1 MNHHHISLIQ
11 TDKFKDTQISIR
23 FLGDNAEPNITQRA
37 LLAYVLMDRFE
48 AYPTKQAVN
57 LKTDDLFALS
67 FDVKVAS
74 YGSLHAIEYRMTTLS
89 ERFSGESHLEEAINF
104 AASCL
109 KAPLISLETLQEAK
123 TNLKAALLRIY
134 DKPSHQA
141 LISAMRL
148 GGEGEPL
155 ANFSQGTPELI
166 DKITLEMLKET
177 HHRMLV
183 EDAVFVIGV
192 GEFNEAHRKLLQF
205 HFPQPTEI
213 RSPASP
219 IRIKPFRSSEE
230 SKAVKQ
236 TALVRLYATSRTNA
250 DPDYAPF
257 RVMTYLLGQLP
268 NSLLFTEVREKRN
281 LCYSIYSSL
290 MHFDGAMMVS
300 TGISA
305 DQIDAVIDL
314 IEQQLKRLIKADYP
328 QELLESAKSL
338 LISNYKGLKDDVIA
352 WMNVEFS
359 AWLNMK
365 TFNLDQICAQIAE
378 VSAEDVTRAAQEL
391 VPISQAIV
399 KGVA

>member
-1 MNHHHISLIQ
+1 MNHNHITLIQ

-23 FLGDNAEPNITQRA
+23 FLGNNVEPNITQRA

-67 FDVKVAS
+67 YDVKVAA
-74 YGSLHAIEYRMTTLS
+74 YGAMHALEYRMSTLS

-104 AASCL
+104 AVTCL
-109 KAPLISLETLQEAK
+109 KAPLFTQDTLQEAK

-166 DKITLEMLKET
+166 DGITLDTLKQT
-177 HHRMLV
+177 HQRMLL
-183 EDAVFVIGV
+183 EDSVYIIGV
-192 GEFNEAHRKLLQF
+192 GEFTEVHRTLLHD
-205 HFPQPTEI
+205 HFPHQTGI
-213 RSPASP
+213 QSPASP
-219 IRIKPFRSSEE
+219 IRIKPFRSIEE
-230 SKAVKQ
+230 NKAVKQ
-236 TALVRLYATSRTNA
+236 TALVRLYATSHTNA

-268 NSLLFTEVREKRN
+268 NSLLFTEIREKRN

-290 MHFDGAMMVS
+290 MHFDGAMTVS

-314 IEQQLKRLIKADYP
+314 IELQIKRLIKADYP
-328 QELLESAKSL
+328 MELLDSAKSL
-338 LISNYKGLKDDVIA
+338 LISNYIGLKDDVSA

-359 AWLNMK
+359 AWLNAK
-365 TFNLDQICAQIAE
+365 TFDLDDICAQIAN
-378 VSAEDVTRAAQEL
+378 VSAEEIARAAQEL
-391 VPISQAIV
+391 TPVSQAVV